1 MADANIGLLSLDG
14 FWRWDGST
22 WRSTAPVEPQ
32 APLPLWAEVKLRAS
46 ATWQML
52 AVAVLV
58 GLASDQALRSGTF
71 GLGASASLAIAAIG
85 LFFIGRLNTSM
96 ARGFTLGGLLFA
108 IWLSIR
114 ASPWLLWPDL
124 ATSLVLIGLGASF
137 ASRGSLLD
145 LGVAEMAARAFNAVI
160 HGLAGSAFV
169 LKPVIR
175 ARSRVASAAPLARG
189 LLIAAPIAA
198 VIAGLLAAADP
209 VFASFFNINVDLG
222 QLSTDV
228 AFVLGG
234 SLVAAGLLR
243 LASAAPMERV
253 DGPRWRLGA
262 IEGLIVLVVLDAIFA
277 AFAVAQALAAFGAAG
292 ATLRAAG
299 VTYADYAR
307 SGFFQ
312 LLWVAGITSVVIV
325 LFTRIT
331 GLSNKRARLS
341 FVVLSEVG
349 ISLTLLIVFVAF
361 RRLSLYEEA
370 FGFTMLRLYSHI
382 FAVWIALV
390 FVLLA
395 ADIAGVHRS
404 RRWFVG
410 ATLASAAMVILA
422 LNLINPEA
430 LIVNLNVNHAV
441 TSHKIDAQYL
451 GQLSSDA
458 TPAMIA
464 SRSQLDA
471 DLSGQIARYACAGSK
486 SYSPVPAAFNW
497 ADADAAA
504 ARRQAC

>member
-1 MADANIGLLSLDG
+1 
-14 FWRWDGST
+14 
-22 WRSTAPVEPQ
+22 
-32 APLPLWAEVKLRAS
+32 
-46 ATWQML
+46 
-52 AVAVLV
+52 
-58 GLASDQALRSGTF
+58 
-71 GLGASASLAIAAIG
+71 
-85 LFFIGRLNTSM
+85 
-96 ARGFTLGGLLFA
+96 
-108 IWLSIR
+108 
-114 ASPWLLWPDL
+114 
-124 ATSLVLIGLGASF
+124 
-137 ASRGSLLD
+137 
-145 LGVAEMAARAFNAVI
+145 
-160 HGLAGSAFV
+160 
-169 LKPVIR
+169 
-175 ARSRVASAAPLARG
+175 
-189 LLIAAPIAA
+189 
-198 VIAGLLAAADP
+198 
-209 VFASFFNINVDLG
+209 
-222 QLSTDV
+222 
-228 AFVLGG
+228 
-234 SLVAAGLLR
+234 
-243 LASAAPMERV
+243 
-253 DGPRWRLGA
+253 
-262 IEGLIVLVVLDAIFA
+262 LIVLVVLDAIFA
-277 AFAVAQALAAFGAAG
+277 AFAVAQALAAFGVAG
-292 ATLRAAG
+292 TTLRAAG

-312 LLWVAGITSVVIV
+312 LLWVAGITSVVMV

-410 ATLASAAMVILA
+410 AALASAAMVILA